1 MFMQRKRVQY
11 GAILVIVLCVGINF
25 FGCTSNMHKDNCQQA
40 TASSQPKELPVPA
53 AVVGEV
59 KSVTATVT
67 EIDYKTRHATLKMP
81 DGTLVPLAVSEAAY
95 NFDQVKVGD
104 LVDISYTQAIA
115 LKLDKDTGGQPGVST
130 SSGMERAPKG
140 QKPQG
145 TIYNTMDIRA
155 KVVSVDYKT
164 RKVELNGPNGNIV
177 PVTVDSSVPN
187 IENIKV
193 GDIVAATYTEAL
205 AISVRPANPLQ
216 K

>member
-1 MFMQRKRVQY
+1 MQMKRFKHDVFLVVVLSVILNFY
-11 GAILVIVLCVGINF
+11 GCAN
-25 FGCTSNMHKDNCQQA
+25 SMD
-40 TASSQPKELPVPA
+40 KEAPAPMPA
-53 AVVGEV
+53 ASKDLPGAVAGEV
-59 KSVTATVT
+59 RSVTATVT
-67 EIDYKTRHATLKMP
+67 EIDYKTRHTTLKMP

-115 LKLDKDTGGQPGVST
+115 LKLDKDSGGQPGVSS

-145 TIYNTMDIRA
+145 TIYNTVDIRA

-164 RKVELNGPNGNIV
+164 RKVELSGPNGNIV
-177 PVTVDSSVPN
+177 PVTVDPSIPN

-193 GDIVAATYTEAL
+193 GDIVAATYTEAI
-205 AISVRPANPLQ
+205 AISVRPAVPME

>member
-1 MFMQRKRVQY
+1 MQMKRFKYVAIMAVVAAIFFNFY
-11 GAILVIVLCVGINF
+11 GCANSMDKEASMPAAG
-25 FGCTSNMHKDNCQQA
+25 KD
-40 TASSQPKELPVPA
+40 LPG

-59 KSVTATVT
+59 RSVTATVA
-67 EIDYKTRHATLKMP
+67 EIDYKSRQATLKMP
-81 DGTLVPLAVSEAAY
+81 DGTLVPVAVSEAAY

-104 LVDISYTQAIA
+104 LVDISYTQSIAI
-115 LKLDKDTGGQPGVST
+115 KLEKDSGGQASVGS

-145 TIYNTMDIRA
+145 TIYNTVDLRA

-164 RKVELNGPNGNIV
+164 RKVELSGPNGNVV
-177 PVTVDSSVPN
+177 PVTVDPSVPN

-193 GDIVAATYTEAL
+193 GDIVAATYTEAI
-205 AISVRPANPLQ
+205 AISVRPAIPLA

>member
-1 MFMQRKRVQY
+1 MQMGKFRY
-11 GAILVIVLCVGINF
+11 ELILVVVVSVIFNVY
-25 FGCTSNMHKDNCQQA
+25 GCANSMDKEAPMPTAGKDLS
-40 TASSQPKELPVPA
+40 TPA
-53 AVVGEV
+53 KVVGEV
-59 KSVTATVT
+59 RSVTATVT
-67 EIDYKTRHATLKMP
+67 EIDYKARHATLKMP
-81 DGTLVPLAVSEAAY
+81 DGTLVPVAVSEAAY

-115 LKLDKDTGGQPGVST
+115 INLEKDPGGQPSVSS

-145 TIYNTMDIRA
+145 TIYNTVDIRA

-164 RKVELNGPNGNIV
+164 RKVELSGPNGNIV
-177 PVTVDSSVPN
+177 PVTVDPNVPN

-193 GDIVAATYTEAL
+193 GDVVAATYTEAI
-205 AISVRPANPLQ
+205 AISVRPANPVS